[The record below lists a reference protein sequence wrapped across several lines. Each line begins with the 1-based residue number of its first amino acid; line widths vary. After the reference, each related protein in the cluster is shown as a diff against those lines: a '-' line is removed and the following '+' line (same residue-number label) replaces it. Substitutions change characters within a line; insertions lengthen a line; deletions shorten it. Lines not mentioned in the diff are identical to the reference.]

1 MNRIDRK
8 KRNMSSQTQR
18 DAIPPFVVKATTIA
32 SLGGLLYG
40 FDLGCISGA
49 LPQITNAFELTERQS
64 ELVVSFLYI
73 GGGLGSAIG
82 GSLCDTGGRRAAILV
97 TDVVFLLGAAILYL
111 SPSLTVVLLGRIVMG
126 FGVAVS
132 AIADVSYLHE
142 ISPPEWR
149 GSIVSVNEACIS
161 LGFLVAYIVG
171 YFVTSV
177 DPVEGWRSI
186 FGLSGF
192 IAVIQFIGMLAMP
205 ESPVW
210 LREQGR
216 KEEADDAL
224 MMINGGNGWI
234 RGGSGS
240 GSGFVDE
247 DCVGDTGETPSTLYA
262 SIDDSHPQ
270 REIPVDDDRNPASRI
285 IKMWRDTLES
295 IKQYIKEMYE
305 HRRQVT
311 IAVFLAVA
319 QQFCGH
325 TNILNYAPEITQQI
339 GFDSASKYTLGITI
353 IIGTIK
359 FVITCFVIWR
369 IEFLGRRSL
378 LLGGLLTIAV
388 STMMLS
394 ITFWHQERHG
404 QNEYMN
410 SFSATVA
417 LVGMVGVAAGYA
429 ASFAPLTWLLI
440 SELFHTKFRGRALGS
455 STIITYLSAAIVS
468 FCFFSIQK
476 QLGPSVPFT
485 IYFAVS
491 VLSTIFAA
499 LAVPDTGGKDPDEI
513 EVHMKKMR
521 FWRWVHGETS
531 LWGRSESQA
540 YLVGQPSGKQMQ
552 LV

>member
-1 MNRIDRK
+1 
-8 KRNMSSQTQR
+8 MSSESQAHY
-18 DAIPPFVVKATTIA
+18 AIPPFVVKATTIA

-49 LPQITNAFELTERQS
+49 LPQIVNAFELTERQS
-64 ELVVSFLYI
+64 ELVVSFLYV

-82 GSLCDTGGRRAAILV
+82 GSLCDTAGRRAAILV
-97 TDVVFLLGAAILYL
+97 TDVVFLLGAAILYF
-111 SPSLTVVLLGRIVMG
+111 SPSLTIVLLGRIVMG

-161 LGFLVAYIVG
+161 FGFLVAYMVA
-171 YFVTSV
+171 YLVTSS
-177 DPVEGWRSI
+177 DPIEGWRTI
-186 FGLSGF
+186 FGVSGF

-205 ESPVW
+205 ESPGW

-216 KEEADDAL
+216 KQEADDAL
-224 MMINGGNGWI
+224 RVINGGNGWL

-240 GSGFVDE
+240 GIDFVDE
-247 DCVGDTGETPSTLYA
+247 DCVVNTGGKSITSYA
-262 SIDDSHPQ
+262 SIGDAHSN
-270 REIPVDDDRNPASRI
+270 IPADDDRTPSRMI
-285 IKMWRDTLES
+285 NVWRDALERV
-295 IKQYIKEMYE
+295 KQFVKEMHE

-311 IAVFLAVA
+311 IAVFLAA
-319 QQFCGH
+319 SQQFCGYA
-325 TNILNYAPEITQQI
+325 NVLNYGPLIVQQI
-339 GFDSASKYTLGITI
+339 GFDSAKYTLGITI
-353 IIGTIK
+353 VIGTIK

-378 LLGGLLTIAV
+378 LLGGLTTISM
-388 STMMLS
+388 STLMLS

-404 QNEYMN
+404 QMN
-410 SFSATVA
+410 SFSAAFA

-468 FCFFSIQK
+468 FCFLSIQR
-476 QLGPSVPFT
+476 QIGPSVPFT
-485 IYFAVS
+485 IYFVVS

-513 EVHMKKMR
+513 EGDMKKMR
-521 FWRWVHGETS
+521 FWRWVQGETS
-531 LWGRSESQA
+531 LWGRSDSQA
-540 YLVGQPSGKQMQ
+540 YLVGQQTGKQLQ

>member
-1 MNRIDRK
+1 
-8 KRNMSSQTQR
+8 MSSESQAHY
-18 DAIPPFVVKATTIA
+18 AIPPFVVKATTIA

-49 LPQITNAFELTERQS
+49 LPQIVNAFELTERQS
-64 ELVVSFLYI
+64 ELVVSFLYV

-82 GSLCDTGGRRAAILV
+82 GSLCDTAGRRAAILV
-97 TDVVFLLGAAILYL
+97 TDVVFLLGAAILYF
-111 SPSLTVVLLGRIVMG
+111 SPSLTIVLLGRIVMG

-161 LGFLVAYIVG
+161 FGFLVAYMVA
-171 YFVTSV
+171 YLVTSS
-177 DPVEGWRSI
+177 DPIEGWRTI
-186 FGLSGF
+186 FGVSGF

-205 ESPVW
+205 ESPGW

-216 KEEADDAL
+216 KQEADDAL
-224 MMINGGNGWI
+224 RVINGGNGWL

-240 GSGFVDE
+240 GIDFVDE
-247 DCVGDTGETPSTLYA
+247 DCVVNTGGKSITSYA
-262 SIDDSHPQ
+262 SIGDAHSN
-270 REIPVDDDRNPASRI
+270 IPADDDRTPSRMI
-285 IKMWRDTLES
+285 NVWRDALERV
-295 IKQYIKEMYE
+295 KQFVKEMHE

-311 IAVFLAVA
+311 IAVFLAA
-319 QQFCGH
+319 SQQFCGH
-325 TNILNYAPEITQQI
+325 ANVLNYGPLIVQQI
-339 GFDSASKYTLGITI
+339 GFDSAKYTLGITI
-353 IIGTIK
+353 VIGTIK

-378 LLGGLLTIAV
+378 LLGGLTTISM
-388 STMMLS
+388 STLMLS

-404 QNEYMN
+404 QMN
-410 SFSATVA
+410 SFSAAFA

-468 FCFFSIQK
+468 FCFLSIQR
-476 QLGPSVPFT
+476 QIGPSVPFT
-485 IYFAVS
+485 IYFVVS

-513 EVHMKKMR
+513 EGDMKKMR
-521 FWRWVHGETS
+521 FWRWVQGETS
-531 LWGRSESQA
+531 LWGRSDSQA
-540 YLVGQPSGKQMQ
+540 YLVGQQTGKQLQ

>member
-1 MNRIDRK
+1 MVSETRAHN
-8 KRNMSSQTQR
+8 
-18 DAIPPFVVKATTIA
+18 AIPPFVVKATTIA
-32 SLGGLLYG
+32 SLGGLLFG
-40 FDLGCISGA
+40 LDLGCISGA
-49 LPQITNAFELTERQS
+49 LPQIVNAFDLTERQS

-73 GGGLGSAIG
+73 GGGLGAAIG
-82 GSLCDTGGRRAAILV
+82 GSLCDAAGRKAAILV
-97 TDVVFLLGAAILYL
+97 TDVVFLLGAVILYF
-111 SPSLTVVLLGRIVMG
+111 SPSLSVVLLGRIVMG

-161 LGFLVAYIVG
+161 LGFLLAYILG
-171 YFVTSV
+171 YLVTAS
-177 DPVEGWRSI
+177 DPVDGWRTI
-186 FGLSGF
+186 FGSSGS
-192 IAVIQFIGMLAMP
+192 IAIIQFIGMLAMP

-210 LREQGR
+210 LQEQGR
-216 KEEADDAL
+216 KDEADEAL
-224 MMINGGNGWI
+224 RAINGGNGWI

-240 GSGFVDE
+240 GSAFVDE
-247 DCVGDTGETPSTLYA
+247 DCPGDAVNPSTTTSYA
-262 SIDDSHPQ
+262 SIDDSHAQ
-270 REIPVDDDRNPASRI
+270 SNSSGIEGHASASRI
-285 IKMWRDTLES
+285 TQSWKDTMES
-295 IKQYIKEMYE
+295 IRQFGKEMHE

-325 TNILNYAPEITQQI
+325 TNILNYAPEIVRQI
-339 GFDSASKYTLGITI
+339 GFDSATHTLGFTI
-353 IIGTIK
+353 LIGTIK

-378 LLGGLLTIAV
+378 LLGGLITIAV
-388 STMMLS
+388 STLMLS
-394 ITFWHQERHG
+394 ITFWDQEQHG
-404 QNEYMN
+404 QNEYMGAI
-410 SFSATVA
+410 SATIA

-455 STIITYLSAAIVS
+455 STIITYLSAALVS
-468 FCFFSIQK
+468 FFFLSVQK

-485 IYFAVS
+485 LYFVVS
-491 VLSTIFAA
+491 VASTIFAA

-513 EVHMKKMR
+513 DVNMRTMR
-521 FWRWVHGETS
+521 FWRWIHGETS
-531 LWGRSESQA
+531 LWGRSASQT
-540 YLVGQPSGKQMQ
+540 YLMGRTSANGKQLQ

>member
-1 MNRIDRK
+1 MISETRAHN
-8 KRNMSSQTQR
+8 
-18 DAIPPFVVKATTIA
+18 AIPPFVVKATTIA
-32 SLGGLLYG
+32 SLGGLLFG
-40 FDLGCISGA
+40 LDLGCISGA
-49 LPQITNAFELTERQS
+49 LPQIVNAFDLTERQS

-73 GGGLGSAIG
+73 GGGLGAAIG
-82 GSLCDTGGRRAAILV
+82 GSLCDAAGRKSAILV
-97 TDVVFLLGAAILYL
+97 TDVVFLLGAVILFF
-111 SPSLTVVLLGRIVMG
+111 SPSLAVVLLGRIVMG

-161 LGFLVAYIVG
+161 LGFLLAYILG
-171 YFVTSV
+171 YLVTAS
-177 DPVEGWRSI
+177 DPVDGWRTI
-186 FGLSGF
+186 FGSSGS
-192 IAVIQFIGMLAMP
+192 IAIIQFIGMQAMP

-210 LREQGR
+210 LQEQGR
-216 KEEADDAL
+216 KNEADEAL
-224 MMINGGNGWI
+224 RAINGGNGWI

-240 GSGFVDE
+240 GSAFVDE
-247 DCVGDTGETPSTLYA
+247 DCPSDVVNPSTTTSYA

-270 REIPVDDDRNPASRI
+270 NSSSGIEGRASASRI
-285 IKMWRDTLES
+285 AQRWKDTIES
-295 IKQYIKEMYE
+295 VRQFGKEMYE

-319 QQFCGH
+319 QHFCGH
-325 TNILNYAPEITQQI
+325 TNILNYAPEIVRQI
-339 GFDSASKYTLGITI
+339 SFDSATHTLGCTI

-378 LLGGLLTIAV
+378 LLGGLITIAV
-388 STMMLS
+388 STLMLS
-394 ITFWHQERHG
+394 ITFWDQEQHG
-404 QNEYMN
+404 QNKYMGAV
-410 SFSATVA
+410 SATIA

-440 SELFHTKFRGRALGS
+440 CELFHTKFRGRALGS
-455 STIITYLSAAIVS
+455 STIITYLSAALVS
-468 FCFFSIQK
+468 FFFLSVQK

-485 IYFAVS
+485 MYFVVS
-491 VLSTIFAA
+491 VASAIFAA

-513 EVHMKKMR
+513 EVDMKTMR
-521 FWRWVHGETS
+521 FWRWIHGETS
-531 LWGRSESQA
+531 LWGRSASQTNLMGRTSA
-540 YLVGQPSGKQMQ
+540 SGKQLQ